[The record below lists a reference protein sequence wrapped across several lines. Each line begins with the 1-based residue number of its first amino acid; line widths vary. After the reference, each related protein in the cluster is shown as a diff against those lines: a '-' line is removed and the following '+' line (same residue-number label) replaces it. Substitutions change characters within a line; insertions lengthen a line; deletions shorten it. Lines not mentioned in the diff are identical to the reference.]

1 MRTAW
6 NTLAAA
12 TLAIGL
18 SVGFSVQAA
27 SAVTLQ
33 MNHQMPATA
42 VGSKVDQW
50 FADEVEKR
58 TGGEVKIN
66 IFWSEGLGKASE
78 TLSLLQSGAI
88 DMAGLSPGYFPA
100 ELPLFTAPN
109 SFPMAIDSID
119 QAAELMD
126 RLVREVP
133 GYMEEAEANGIR
145 PLFFHV
151 LNPYLLVSV
160 EPITELE
167 QMQGVKMR
175 TWGAHMPRMVE
186 AAGGTAVTLSLPDIY
201 EALSRGVI
209 DAAPFA
215 VDLVVTYKIYEVAK
229 NVSEIT
235 LWDGPTWGVWISD
248 AGWAK
253 LTPEQQAIVQEV
265 AEEARLRD
273 LTAVGEAA
281 DSAREELVAQGVAFH
296 AFDEADRKAWRA
308 ALPDFFAEWVA
319 EMESQ
324 GKGDSAR
331 QATEIWTEVVGAAE

>member
-1 MRTAW
+1 MKTVLSR
-6 NTLAAA
+6 LALMAA
-12 TLAIGL
+12 FALTSAFGV
-18 SVGFSVQAA
+18 SGAN
-27 SAVTLQ
+27 AVTLQ

-50 FADEVEKR
+50 FADEIEKR
-58 TGGEVKIN
+58 TGGEVKIK
-66 IFWSEGLGKASE
+66 IFWSEGLGKANE

-100 ELPLFTAPN
+100 QLPLFTAPN

-119 QAAELMD
+119 QASTLMD

-133 GYMEEAEANGIR
+133 GYMEEARENGVR

-160 EPITELE
+160 DPITTLD

-175 TWGAHMPRMVE
+175 TWGSHMPRMVQ

-201 EALSRGVI
+201 EALSRGVV

-215 VDLVVTYKIYEVAK
+215 VDLVVTYNIFEVAK

-235 LWDGPTWGVWISD
+235 LWDGPTWGCGSVKPAGRSSRRNNRRSSRRSPRKLGYAISRQS
-248 AGWAK
+248 GR
-253 LTPEQQAIVQEV
+253 PHQARKSCSSRRAWRFMSSRPLMRKPGRGHCPISLPSGLSRWRR
-265 AEEARLRD
+265 EARARRP
-273 LTAVGEAA
+273 VKPRPSGPKS
-281 DSAREELVAQGVAFH
+281 SAQ
-296 AFDEADRKAWRA
+296 
-308 ALPDFFAEWVA
+308 
-319 EMESQ
+319 
-324 GKGDSAR
+324 
-331 QATEIWTEVVGAAE
+331 